1 MESTNSTI
9 TEYVPSVI
17 ILAPWVIWYVEGA
30 ALQIGPWFI
39 GTCVELF
46 LQGILMMQTAD
57 FFSYKDPRGQSKRFV
72 WLVLVLNV
80 LCLIKTAQNI
90 KIVWATMIA
99 NYANPDVS
107 LMLIGVDW
115 SHYSAGLSTAIIAVY
130 VQAFFIYRYY
140 LLTERWYICVF
151 MSLCTTVSLVA
162 AVLVTY
168 YMPKILHAKIR
179 MWSLVHFVSAIV
191 VDTLITS
198 CTAWHLQRR
207 KSVVQSTT
215 ELIDRL
221 TRLVWQTALPP
232 TICVIIN
239 AVVLESRPIELT
251 HMTFNIILPKLYAI
265 SLLYTLNSRND
276 IRSEQES
283 AGTTGYYITTDN
295 QRGTMLSGSTNFT
308 SGADVSSGGGVT
320 SLKVGEDRQA
330 LSGFG
335 FDKETDLELN
345 RLEATKRVTFD
356 FKQDLVPNRK

>member
-207 KSVVQSTT
+207 K
-215 ELIDRL
+215 
-221 TRLVWQTALPP
+221 
-232 TICVIIN
+232 
-239 AVVLESRPIELT
+239 

-295 QRGTMLSGSTNFT
+295 RRGTMLSGSTNFT